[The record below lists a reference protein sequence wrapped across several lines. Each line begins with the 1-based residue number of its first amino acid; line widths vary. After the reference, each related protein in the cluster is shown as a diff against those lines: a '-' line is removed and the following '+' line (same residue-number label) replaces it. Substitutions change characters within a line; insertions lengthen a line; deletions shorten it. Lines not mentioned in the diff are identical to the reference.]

1 MVRNMALTTVTTK
14 GQVTI
19 PKSIRDM
26 LNIKSG
32 DKLEI
37 VIQNDEA
44 IIRPVS
50 KSINDV
56 FGILNQGTQRKVRV
70 EEMDKAIKRR
80 FKKISK

>member
-1 MVRNMALTTVTTK
+1 MALTTVTTK